1 MDARSNSQGRT
12 ISWSNNNA
20 IRTSG
25 IRDNAEM
32 VVILIVIVIR
42 PLSQKLD
49 FHNIVRLV
57 PGSPGSSRPSEMIA
71 AMARMMHKMLSL
83 CTIPRTS
90 RAGFVRNWLF
100 RAQLR
105 HSTRAGARAIMET
118 IKNAANYVSETVT
131 GHPVAETSH
140 TTADSSIQNE
150 NAPPSGT
157 GYGSSSLTDR
167 QGESLESSGKPELT
181 SEGRPQT
188 LPKSEIAERV
198 EERGLGESAPQTSAG
213 FSEGANSGFSSG
225 GVGESAPQT
234 SAGFS
239 EGANPGLS
247 SGGLGESTPQTSA
260 GLSDEADSGFSSAR
274 GDVNSSTTTDP
285 GAAAVGL
292 PITGAVPSQ
301 GMGESESSRLDPTPS
316 SMQQYT
322 MQTDQPSGQGYLSA
336 APTSSSMQQ
345 NTTQIEQ
352 PSGLG
357 DSSAA
362 PASLSMQQD
371 NMQTDQPSGLGYSS
385 AAPVSSSMQQDT
397 TQMDQPSGHGYS
409 SAAPVSSN
417 MHHSTTQIDRPSGLD
432 YSSAAPASSS
442 LQQNT
447 MQASQVSGLGHSSA
461 HSGFHE
467 HDHVHE
473 DGKSAGIIT
482 TADGR
487 QTYAPDGHGGGEG
500 VLGEGSDFAR
510 RVAGLAVGQPS
521 TTDGEANTTSA
532 YGSHLGGQSGL
543 DYSTGSSGLRAESGT
558 PSRSFTSS
566 TYAGSDA
573 DLSTASTSNGTN
585 RFANSGNL
593 DSTAPNRSDINS
605 NDRLAPADYNP
616 DPASTEGSAEV
627 AANNPE
633 MAAQQLSGTT
643 DQMAGHGHGTHTPIN
658 HNHSHTMENDDAIP
672 FAGGVKLG
680 SKHFG
685 ESKRVPE

>member
-1 MDARSNSQGRT
+1 
-12 ISWSNNNA
+12 
-20 IRTSG
+20 
-25 IRDNAEM
+25 
-32 VVILIVIVIR
+32 
-42 PLSQKLD
+42 
-49 FHNIVRLV
+49 
-57 PGSPGSSRPSEMIA
+57 
-71 AMARMMHKMLSL
+71 
-83 CTIPRTS
+83 
-90 RAGFVRNWLF
+90 
-100 RAQLR
+100 
-105 HSTRAGARAIMET
+105 MEA
-118 IKNAANYVSETVT
+118 IKNTANYVSETVT

-167 QGESLESSGKPELT
+167 QGESLESSGKPELA

-225 GVGESAPQT
+225 GLGESAPQT

-247 SGGLGESTPQTSA
+247 SGGLGESAPQTSAGFTKGANSGLSSGGLGESTPQTSAGFSEGANSGLSSGGLGESAPQTSA
-260 GLSDEADSGFSSAR
+260 GLSDGADSGFSSAR

-292 PITGAVPSQ
+292 PIAGAVPSQ

-371 NMQTDQPSGLGYSS
+371 NMQIDQPSGLGYSS

-447 MQASQVSGLGHSSA
+447 MQASQASGLGHSSA

-473 DGKSAGIIT
+473 DGIIT

-605 NDRLAPADYNP
+605 NGRLAPADYNP